1 MRLSTSLTIAAASA
15 LAALAAAPATATGRM
30 TCDAGP
36 QAQWR
41 SQEQLVQTLSRQGW
55 QVRRT
60 KVDGGCYE
68 VYATMPN
75 GDRVEAYF
83 HPVTFQQLL
92 VSRRG
97 EVIFRAPA
105 EPHAGH

>member
-1 MRLSTSLTIAAASA
+1 MTRTPFL
-15 LAALAAAPATATGRM
+15 LAAAVCGFVALTAPAAATGLM

-36 QAQWR
+36 QSGWR
-41 SQEQLVQTLSRQGW
+41 SQEQLVETLTRQGW

-60 KVDGGCYE
+60 KIDGGCYE
-68 VYATMPN
+68 VYGTMPN

-83 HPVTFQQLL
+83 HPVTFRQLL

-97 EVIFRAPA
+97 EVIFRAQSD
-105 EPHAGH
+105 

>member
-1 MRLSTSLTIAAASA
+1 MKYLTPLAVAAACG
-15 LAALAAAPATATGRM
+15 LAALAAAPASATGAM
-30 TCDAGP
+30 TCNAGP
-36 QAQWR
+36 EANWR
-41 SQEQLVQTLSRQGW
+41 SQEQLTEHLTRQGW

-68 VYATMPN
+68 VYGTMPN

-83 HPVTFQQLL
+83 HPVNFRQLL

-105 EPHAGH
+105 EHAGH